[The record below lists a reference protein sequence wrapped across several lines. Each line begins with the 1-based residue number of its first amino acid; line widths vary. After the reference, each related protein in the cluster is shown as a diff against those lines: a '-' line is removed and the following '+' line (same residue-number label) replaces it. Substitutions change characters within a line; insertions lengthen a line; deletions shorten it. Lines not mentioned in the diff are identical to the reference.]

1 MNETNSAA
9 DRDLETE
16 FTDMLSKMN
25 RKEKYYA
32 LRLILCM
39 KAIPDGETLESWPA
53 TKELASAFMQ
63 DCREG
68 KLHTQQQYF
77 DYVEAI
83 EKALQ
88 IEPPADPDA
97 REAEPPAPAK
107 IKHFQFDHTALC
119 ARIKEKY
126 GTYKAFA
133 AALHIAPSTLR
144 RYLNNL
150 SSMSIKTING
160 MVELLEL
167 SGEQVTAFFFTL
179 EEDAKCRIDQ
189 MLADK

>member
-1 MNETNSAA
+1 MNEINSTA
-9 DRDLETE
+9 DRNIEAE
-16 FTDMLSKMN
+16 FAAMLSKMS
-25 RKEKYYA
+25 RTEKYYV

-39 KAIPDGETLESWPA
+39 KAIPDGESLESWPA
-53 TKELASAFMQ
+53 TKDIAGAFMQ
-63 DCREG
+63 ECREG
-68 KLHTQQQYF
+68 KLHTQRQYF

-97 REAEPPAPAK
+97 LEAEPPAPAK
-107 IKHFQFDHTALC
+107 SKHIQFDHTALC

-144 RYLNNL
+144 RYLKNL
-150 SSMSIKTING
+150 SSMSLKTIND
-160 MVELLEL
+160 MMELLEL
-167 SGEQVTAFFFTL
+167 RDDQCHDFFFVIN
-179 EEDAKCRIDQ
+179 EDAERRIAQ
-189 MLADK
+189 RQAGV